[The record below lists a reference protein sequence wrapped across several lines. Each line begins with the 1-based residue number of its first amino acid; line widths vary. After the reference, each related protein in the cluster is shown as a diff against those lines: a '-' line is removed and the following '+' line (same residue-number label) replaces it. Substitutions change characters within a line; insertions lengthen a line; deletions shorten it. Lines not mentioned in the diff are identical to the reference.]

1 MSMYVCNFVERER
14 KSTLVFAINVAHVYG
29 LARAFEK
36 VTKISPK
43 IITGKT
49 DSYERSQILSD
60 FAAGRIPVIINC
72 GVLTEGTDLP
82 RTDCVL
88 LARPTCNSSLYIQ
101 MVGRGLR
108 THPDKRECLVLDVID
123 KMKSPKRSLITFPSL
138 LEAQQ
143 KAKRGIDVVNYDDLL
158 LATKEQEPEPKKPK
172 DKRISEINFEVVK
185 VTINKSKLTAIN
197 LESERLAW
205 TNIPSYPI
213 HLLECPEFRIILME
227 ESKSSKDDDP
237 DDLNDLYTAVV
248 TAKKQEGEKGFNGFE
263 RVASHSYKLTI
274 GKGMEI
280 KSLLD
285 EVDKFISNYERVNG
299 VSLSSSLLRCA
310 YWRRSFQP
318 TAKQVSILMQGAKK
332 FKASE
337 VEIRAIFK
345 STKGQAANAITRINF
360 LKNIKCPVQHAWT
373 DIYN

>member
-1 MSMYVCNFVERER
+1 M
-14 KSTLVFAINVAHVYG
+14 VFAINVAHVYG

-36 VTKISPK
+36 IAKITPK

-108 THPDKRECLVLDVID
+108 THPDKQECLVLDVID

-138 LEAQQ
+138 LEAQ
-143 KAKRGIDVVNYDDLL
+143 KVKTSGNLPVDNDELLL
-158 LATKEQEPEPKKPK
+158 LAKEEKEKKKAK
-172 DKRISEINFEVVK
+172 DKRIGEINFEVVK
-185 VTINKSKLTAIN
+185 VTINKSKLNAIN
-197 LESERLAW
+197 LESERLSW

-213 HLLECPEFRIILME
+213 HVLECPEFRIILME
-227 ESKSSKDDDP
+227 ESKNDP
-237 DDLNDLYTAVV
+237 NDLNDLYSAVV

-263 RVASHSYKLTI
+263 RVASHSYKQTI

-285 EVDKFISNYERVNG
+285 EVDAFISNYERVNG
-299 VSLSSSLLRCA
+299 VSLSSNLLRSA

-318 TAKQVSILMQGAKK
+318 TSKQVSILMQGAKK
-332 FKASE
+332 FNAHE
-337 VEIRAIFK
+337 AEIRAIFK
-345 STKGQAANAITRINF
+345 STKGQAASAITRINF
-360 LKNIKCPVQHAWT
+360 LKTMKCPIQHAWT
-373 DIYN
+373 DIFN